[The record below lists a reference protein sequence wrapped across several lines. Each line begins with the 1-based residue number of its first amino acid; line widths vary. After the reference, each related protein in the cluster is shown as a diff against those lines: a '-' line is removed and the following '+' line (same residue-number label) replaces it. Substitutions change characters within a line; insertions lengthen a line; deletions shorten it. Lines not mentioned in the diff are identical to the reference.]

1 MTSFFRRR
9 RRKPTPPP
17 ASPRLPP
24 PASPVLPPPTPPPRR
39 PPSGRVEEI
48 AADPASFP
56 PQPPP
61 SPSPQPVPEPAPDL
75 DELAAP
81 APPPPPVRLAGQ
93 FPTAAAALNFA
104 GQLDGSGQAHDLS
117 FGRSS
122 GSTGWW
128 VAAEAP
134 LAATREQI
142 TAARGQTFVEVAGA
156 LVRDR
161 GWGDT
166 PPDAPTQPAPDIH
179 GVGVVTLVRIAGL
192 SRAELPV
199 PPELAVLVP
208 TTRVRWVIQRALD
221 LRLTVGYRPVSL
233 QPLFTTD
240 TDRAAAE
247 TVLFEVRLR
256 AETTAPP
263 PSFLAALEHEPSLL
277 PCRPVGERLLVQ
289 HPLASP
295 LPDGQ
300 LARLAESDPLGG
312 TWVLAGPG
320 RRCARL
326 VSHGELRNGAALVR
340 LDDTYQLVDLDPG
353 PPEQADGP
361 IEPSAPPLRLTRS
374 RTRGVEVDAILLYD
388 ADLACLPALLEGQP
402 LADIALLVRG
412 RDRHL
417 LLTPPTRG
425 DRHLLLAPGGLLE
438 RLPIGEPLYCLGP
451 GLLYLP
457 MGYRTQP
464 LLPPSA
470 RSALFPTDANTAIV
484 LQPDVALAFSL
495 QGRQPVWTLWAGEAP
510 PLDPQ
515 LPPSAHHTLA
525 EVDRLVAPPT
535 TPATTTPTR
544 RPDLTERLHA
554 RSPAPARSWWIEA
567 LELEAAGDLAGAARL
582 HEQHNELLRAAHLY
596 ERAARE
602 SSAGGPVA

>member
-1 MTSFFRRR
+1 M
-9 RRKPTPPP
+9 
-17 ASPRLPP
+17 ASP
-24 PASPVLPPPTPPPRR
+24 A
-39 PPSGRVEEI
+39 
-48 AADPASFP
+48 
-56 PQPPP
+56 
-61 SPSPQPVPEPAPDL
+61 PEPAPEL
-75 DELAAP
+75 DELAAL
-81 APPPPPVRLAGQ
+81 APPPPPIRLAGL
-93 FPTAAAALNFA
+93 FPTAAAALSFT
-104 GQLDGSGQAHDLS
+104 GHLDGSGQAHSLS
-117 FGRSS
+117 FGRSP

-128 VAAEAP
+128 VRAEAP
-134 LAATREQI
+134 LAPAREQI

-166 PPDAPTQPAPDIH
+166 PPDTPTQPTPDIH
-179 GVGVVTLVRIAGL
+179 PVGAVTLVRVAGL
-192 SRAELPV
+192 TRAELPM
-199 PPELAVLVP
+199 PPQLAVLVP
-208 TTRVRWVIQRALD
+208 TTRLTWVIQRALD
-221 LRLTVGYRPVSL
+221 LRLTVNYRPVWL
-233 QPLFTTD
+233 QPLFATH
-240 TDRAAAE
+240 TDRATETAPTQ
-247 TVLFEVRLR
+247 TVLFDVRLQ
-256 AETTAPP
+256 AGTSGLPA
-263 PSFLAALEHEPSLL
+263 SFLAALEHEPSVLA
-277 PCRPVGERLLVQ
+277 CRPVGERLLVQ

-300 LARLAESDPLGG
+300 LARLAESHPAGG
-312 TWVLAGPG
+312 TWILAGPG
-320 RRCARL
+320 WGCARL
-326 VSHGELRNGAALVR
+326 VAHGELCDGAALVR
-340 LDDTYQLVDLDPG
+340 LDDTYQLVDLNPG
-353 PPEQADGP
+353 PPEQAAGP
-361 IEPSAPPLRLTRS
+361 AEPPAPPLRLVRS
-374 RTRGVEVDAILLYD
+374 RTRGVDVDAILLD
-388 ADLACLPALLEGQP
+388 DTDLVCLPALLEGQP

-554 RSPAPARSWWIEA
+554 RPPAPARSWWIEA